1 MHDSVSSPA
10 PAPAEVHTDKND
22 KPDQAEAADTRS
34 GAAPTDEPTTDG
46 PRAAEPTAD
55 DSRAVAA
62 GRRVPLRIP
71 AGLTSLP
78 RVDARRLFTSRRAG
92 QRPPADVTQTA
103 GVLFAALP
111 VGALQAFLVW
121 SVLDT
126 GVPDRFLAPM
136 WTLVVGAAVV
146 GAALA
151 GTAIPVRRAVPAPLW
166 TARVLAVVALCG
178 SAAALRLAAQFA
190 DTALMLAGFLSAML
204 AITANIAL
212 WSTEVRRWYGVRDS

>member
-10 PAPAEVHTDKND
+10 PAPAEVQTDKND
-22 KPDQAEAADTRS
+22 SSDHAEAGDPRA
-34 GAAPTDEPTTDG
+34 DG
-46 PRAAEPTAD
+46 PRAAAT
-55 DSRAVAA
+55 

-78 RVDARRLFTSRRAG
+78 RVDARRLLTSRRAG
-92 QRPPADVTQTA
+92 QRPPVDVTQTA
-103 GVLFAALP
+103 GVLLAALP

-121 SVLDT
+121 SVLDS

-146 GAALA
+146 GTALA

-166 TARVLAVVALCG
+166 TARVLAVVALFG

-212 WSTEVRRWYGVRDS
+212 WSTEVRRWCGARDS